1 MKKMKSTL
9 LSLLIAGSVINPV
22 YATAMNS
29 EDSSG
34 NDGGQEKFRVYV
46 ETNKKSEKS
55 TLKNQ
60 YSVRWE
66 LTENGFSTDM
76 NEKQFEALQKNKNF
90 TVTKVPIVTL
100 DTIGLEDD
108 SMVENETLDL
118 VTSLRA
124 SQQIPWGIKAIYNND
139 TLTSTTGGSDIN
151 IAVLDTGVNTS
162 HPDLVNNVE
171 QCKDFTGATT
181 PINNSCTDRNGH
193 GTHVAGT
200 ALADGGSDQAGVYG
214 VAPNAEGAEKNFED
228 VRIAVDQRGVGL
240 FGVQHPGRETGRDR
254 GGPLEAEGAEG
265 ARAAEPFQ
273 QKVRQARI
281 VQRVVDGPPGQR
293 SALHP
298 ADQGRGERGRQ
309 RTPYADQE
317 LVAVVARAGRRR
329 RLLDPDQ
336 QMEQT
341 GARGAVQRQHLGG
354 RDQGEPGDRPA
365 LAGEPPL
372 PGQPFSTAV
381 LRAADQRL
389 TEVRKAIPDTGA
401 LVIAPDQDSARA
413 YAKLIREMPGSK
425 ATVVLSDDAGAPRSK
440 IDDFQPEHRPLDG
453 RGPDRVRGRRRPAPR
468 RRCLT
473 RRPSPPPSSSP
484 RPSAAS

>member
-22 YATAMNS
+22 YATAMDS

-34 NDGGQEKFRVYV
+34 NDVGQEKFRVYV
-46 ETNKKSEKS
+46 EANKKSEKS
-55 TLKNQ
+55 TLKTQ
-60 YSVRWE
+60 YSARWE

-139 TLTSTTGGSDIN
+139 TLTSTTGGSGIN

-200 ALADGGSDQAGVYG
+200 ALADGGSDQAGIYG
-214 VAPNAEGAEKNFED
+214 VAPDADLWAY
-228 VRIAVDQRGVGL
+228 
-240 FGVQHPGRETGRDR
+240 
-254 GGPLEAEGAEG
+254 
-265 ARAAEPFQ
+265 
-273 QKVRQARI
+273 KV
-281 VQRVVDGPPGQR
+281 
-293 SALHP
+293 
-298 ADQGRGERGRQ
+298 
-309 RTPYADQE
+309 
-317 LVAVVARAGRRR
+317 
-329 RLLDPDQ
+329 
-336 QMEQT
+336 
-341 GARGAVQRQHLGG
+341 
-354 RDQGEPGDRPA
+354 
-365 LAGEPPL
+365 
-372 PGQPFSTAV
+372 
-381 LRAADQRL
+381 
-389 TEVRKAIPDTGA
+389 
-401 LVIAPDQDSARA
+401 
-413 YAKLIREMPGSK
+413 
-425 ATVVLSDDAGAPRSK
+425 
-440 IDDFQPEHRPLDG
+440 
-453 RGPDRVRGRRRPAPR
+453 
-468 RRCLT
+468 
-473 RRPSPPPSSSP
+473 
-484 RPSAAS
+484 